1 MSLCVS
7 QMEAHLKSV
16 ESSKTQAL
24 IQEALAKAGPP
35 GGGGAIPAAAPD
47 VPPPA
52 PARAKLPQTGKDK
65 DKALSNKPVPGVHMD
80 NI

>member
-1 MSLCVS
+1 
-7 QMEAHLKSV
+7 MEAHLKSV
-16 ESSKTQAL
+16 ESSKTQGL
-24 IQEALAKAGPP
+24 IQEALGKAGAP

-52 PARAKLPQTGKDK
+52 PARAKPPQAGKEK
-65 DKALSNKPVPGVHMD
+65 ETSKAVSNKLVPGVHMD

>member
-1 MSLCVS
+1 
-7 QMEAHLKSV
+7 MEAHLKSV

-35 GGGGAIPAAAPD
+35 GGAAAIPAAAAD
-47 VPPPA
+47 VPHPA
-52 PARAKLPQTGKDK
+52 PARAKPPQAGKEK
-65 DKALSNKPVPGVHMD
+65 EKAMSNKPVPGVHMD